1 MQSTNDVKE
10 SFRFLVWAS
19 LATLIL
25 WFIPYAGLIT
35 FPVRLFVT
43 FVHEAGHAFAT
54 LLSFGT
60 VNRIAVFWDGSGVT
74 ETMGGTR
81 LLISS
86 AGYLST
92 TLYGS
97 ILLLLLRHKNNA
109 KKTAL
114 LTGGL
119 LLAIT
124 LVWGGNWLAWLIGLL
139 LGAGLIALALKG
151 KPKVVHFLMSFVAVQ
166 CILNAFYDLL
176 TLMYLS
182 AFQSGAATDAKN
194 MEISTGGFIPA
205 TFWAFGWS
213 VISVL
218 MLATTMMVYYRS
230 LKSSS
235 NSAAAM
241 PAPMLLPE
249 DFSRIADRKF

>member
-1 MQSTNDVKE
+1 MQSTHDVKE

-25 WFIPYAGLIT
+25 WFIPYAGFVT
-35 FPVRLFVT
+35 FPIRLFVT

-54 LLSFGT
+54 LLSFGS

-97 ILLLLLRHKNNA
+97 VLLLLLRRKNSA
-109 KKTAL
+109 KAVAL

-119 LLAIT
+119 LVAIT
-124 LVWGGNWLAWLIGLL
+124 LVWGGNWLAWVIGLL
-139 LGAGLIALALKG
+139 LGSGLIALALKG
-151 KPKVVHFLMSFVAVQ
+151 KPKVLHFIMSFLAVQ

-205 TFWAFGWS
+205 TFWALGWS
-213 VISVL
+213 IISVL
-218 MLATTMMVYYRS
+218 MLGTTLMVYYRS
-230 LKSSS
+230 LKSNS
-235 NSAAAM
+235 NSAVAM
-241 PAPMLLPE
+241 PTPMLLPE
-249 DFSRIADRKF
+249 DFGKVADRKF